1 MKTFS
6 ELQAK
11 LVGVWALLDE
21 RMRRLMAANEA
32 RVLGRG
38 GISEVSRACGLSR
51 KAIAKGMREIEAGT
65 FDRAGNPGRPGI
77 AAALDLQE
85 HADPGRAVGA
95 AQASDQPYESRP
107 TSSSARLQPAR
118 QPQDGRGRRPPRP
131 RCAVPPHQHPSQA

>member
-32 RVLGRG
+32 RALGRG

-51 KAIAKGMREIEAGT
+51 KAIAKGMREKGYS
-65 FDRAGNPGRPGI
+65 
-77 AAALDLQE
+77 
-85 HADPGRAVGA
+85 V
-95 AQASDQPYESRP
+95 Y
-107 TSSSARLQPAR
+107 SST
-118 QPQDGRGRRPPRP
+118 
-131 RCAVPPHQHPSQA
+131 H